1 MVNTDTPTRRRRLS
15 VDDRR
20 EELLQACLQIIGTQ
34 PWDEVSMAD
43 VASAAGASKP
53 LLYHYF
59 STKSDLYLAAVRS
72 AAAELRE
79 ATKPDPGLP
88 IDARLLKALQAHVDW
103 IDVNA
108 VAYRAVLQ
116 GGISSDPE
124 VQAIVEESRADVV
137 ARLAEAFGFDELSA
151 PQRIA
156 FRGWVGF
163 LEGACLDWLAM
174 RDMSKPQFV
183 GLLTASVFDVVRT
196 THVQAV
202 ARRISAETDGTP
214 EHA

>member
-1 MVNTDTPTRRRRLS
+1 MVNTTSPPRRRLS
-15 VDDRR
+15 VEDRR
-20 EELLQACLQIIGTQ
+20 DELLQACLQIIGTQ

-79 ATKPDPGLP
+79 ATKPDLELP
-88 IDARLLKALQAHVDW
+88 FDARLRSALRAHVDW

-108 VAYRAVLQ
+108 DAYRAVLQ

-137 ARLAEAFGFDELSA
+137 TRLAEGLGFDERA
-151 PQRIA
+151 AAQRIA
-156 FRGWVGF
+156 LRGWVGF
-163 LEGACLDWLAM
+163 LEGAGLDWLAA
-174 RDMSKPQFV
+174 RDVSKAHLV
-183 GLLTASVFDVVRT
+183 DLLAASVFDLVRT
-196 THVQAV
+196 TEVQADD
-202 ARRISAETDGTP
+202 A
-214 EHA
+214 

>member
-1 MVNTDTPTRRRRLS
+1 MVNTASPPRRRLS
-15 VDDRR
+15 VEGRR
-20 EELLQACLQIIGTQ
+20 DELLQACLQIIGTQ

-79 ATKPDPGLP
+79 ATKPDPELP
-88 IDARLLKALQAHVDW
+88 FDARLRSALRAHVDW

-108 VAYRAVLQ
+108 EAYRAVLQ

-137 ARLAEAFGFDELSA
+137 TRLAEGLGFDERA
-151 PQRIA
+151 AAQRIA
-156 FRGWVGF
+156 LRGWVGF
-163 LEGACLDWLAM
+163 LEGAGLDWLAA
-174 RDMSKPQFV
+174 RDVSKAHLV
-183 GLLTASVFDVVRT
+183 DLLAASVFDLVRT
-196 THVQAV
+196 T
-202 ARRISAETDGTP
+202 EG
-214 EHA
+214 HADDA

>member
-1 MVNTDTPTRRRRLS
+1 MVNTAERTRRRRLS
-15 VDDRR
+15 VDERR
-20 EELLQACLQIIGTQ
+20 DELLQTCLQIIGTQ

-43 VASAAGASKP
+43 IAVAAGASKP

-59 STKSDLYLAAVRS
+59 STKSALYLAAVRT

-79 ATKPDPGLP
+79 ATKPDPDLP
-88 IDARLLKALQAHVDW
+88 IDARLLKALEAHVDW

-108 VAYRAVLQ
+108 VSYRAVLQ
-116 GGISSDPE
+116 GGISSDRS
-124 VQAIVEESRADVV
+124 VQAIVEESRAEVV

-163 LEGACLDWLAM
+163 LEGACLEWLAT
-174 RDMSKPQFV
+174 RDMSKSDLV
-183 GLLTASVFDVVRT
+183 DLLAASVLDVMRT
-196 THVQAV
+196 VDVHAV
-202 ARRISAETDGTP
+202 YRRANTGTAP
-214 EHA
+214 LR